1 MSAKRTPAARE
12 TRLAPRDAR
21 LLRASLAAVWL
32 ATALV
37 SALGAHDRSAAL
49 LAQAGIVSPW
59 MVALALWGGIAMDA
73 TVGLVL
79 AFASPRVAATIALA
93 AALVM
98 TVVTTAVLPAMWLD
112 PLGALLKNLPILAVL
127 VVLRRN
133 SP

>member
-1 MSAKRTPAARE
+1 M
-12 TRLAPRDAR
+12 TRRDIA
-21 LLRASLAAVWL
+21 LLRRSLVLVWL

-49 LAQAGIVSPW
+49 LAQAGIRSPW
-59 MVALALWGGIAMDA
+59 PVALALWGGIALDTA
-73 TVGLVL
+73 VGLVL
-79 AFASPRVAATIALA
+79 AFAPLRLAATLALA

-98 TVVTTAVLPAMWLD
+98 TIVTTAVLPAMWLD